1 MGFINLSFLT
11 KYNITKNFFPN
22 KEMPIH
28 KYIILINVLVF
39 LIPLIMN
46 TILYLLNI
54 KTLSFFNFFDLH
66 PQINY
71 LLKNIWTIIT
81 YAFIHNDIYH
91 IFWNMFILYF
101 ASEYFLNFF
110 DEKKYIKTYFYGI
123 LFGGLFFVLS
133 YNLFPVF
140 ETDSTT
146 LIGSSA
152 AVYSVLI
159 FICSYFPNNKVNL
172 ILFNIELKYIGI
184 IYILLSLVQIPIENP
199 GGNIAH
205 LGGALWG
212 YLYAISIY
220 NNSFNIDLKE
230 IINKLKFNNLNKSE
244 NQKMIDAILDKISES
259 GYESLTKKEKELLF
273 KSKDQL

>member
-1 MGFINLSFLT
+1 MNLSFLT
-11 KYNITKNFFPN
+11 KYNVTKNFFPN

-123 LFGGLFFVLS
+123 IFGGLFFVLS

-140 ETDSTT
+140 KNDFTT

-172 ILFNIELKYIGI
+172 ILFNIELKYIGV
-184 IYILLSLVQIPIENP
+184 IYILLSLVQIPVENP

-212 YLYAISIY
+212 YLYAMSIY

-230 IINKLKFNNLNKSE
+230 IINKLKFSNLNKSE

>member
-1 MGFINLSFLT
+1 MNLSFLT
-11 KYNITKNFFPN
+11 KYNVTKNFFPN

-71 LLKNIWTIIT
+71 LLKNIWTIMT

-123 LFGGLFFVLS
+123 LLGGLFFVLS

-140 ETDSTT
+140 KNDFTT

-172 ILFNIELKYIGI
+172 IFFNIELKYIGV
-184 IYILLSLVQIPIENP
+184 IYILLSLVQIPVENP

-212 YLYAISIY
+212 YLYAMSIY

-230 IINKLKFNNLNKSE
+230 IINKLKFSNLNKSE
-244 NQKMIDAILDKISES
+244 NQKMIDSILDKISKS

>member
-1 MGFINLSFLT
+1 MNLSFLT
-11 KYNITKNFFPN
+11 KYNVTKNFFPN

-71 LLKNIWTIIT
+71 LLKNIWTIMT

-110 DEKKYIKTYFYGI
+110 DEKKYIKTFFYGI

-140 ETDSTT
+140 KNDFTT

-212 YLYAISIY
+212 YLYAMSIY
-220 NNSFNIDLKE
+220 NNSFNINLKE
-230 IINKLKFNNLNKSE
+230 IINKIKLNNLNKSE

-273 KSKDQL
+273 KSKDQI

>member
-39 LIPLIMN
+39 LIPLIIN

-140 ETDSTT
+140 KNDFTT

>member
-1 MGFINLSFLT
+1 MNLSFLT
-11 KYNITKNFFPN
+11 KYNVTKNFFPN

-54 KTLSFFNFFDLH
+54 KTLSVFNFFDLH

-71 LLKNIWTIIT
+71 LLKNIWTIMT

-110 DEKKYIKTYFYGI
+110 DEKKYIKTFFYGI

-140 ETDSTT
+140 KNDLTT

-159 FICSYFPNNKVNL
+159 FICTYFPNNKVNL

-212 YLYAISIY
+212 YLYAMSIY
-220 NNSFNIDLKE
+220 NNSFNINLKE
-230 IINKLKFNNLNKSE
+230 IINKIKLNNLNKSE

-273 KSKDQL
+273 KSKDQI

>member
-1 MGFINLSFLT
+1 MNLSFLT
-11 KYNITKNFFPN
+11 KYNVTKNFFPN

-71 LLKNIWTIIT
+71 LLKNIWTIMT

-140 ETDSTT
+140 KNDFTT

-172 ILFNIELKYIGI
+172 ILFNIELKYIGV
-184 IYILLSLVQIPIENP
+184 IYILLSLVQIPVENP

-212 YLYAISIY
+212 YLYAMSIY

>member
-1 MGFINLSFLT
+1 MKLSFLT

-66 PQINY
+66 PQINF
-71 LLKNIWTIIT
+71 LLKNFWTIIT

-101 ASEYFLNFF
+101 VSEYFLNFF

-140 ETDSTT
+140 KNDFTT

-184 IYILLSLVQIPIENP
+184 IYILLPMSLIHIENP

-212 YLYAISIY
+212 YLYAMSIY

>member
-1 MGFINLSFLT
+1 MNLSFLT
-11 KYNITKNFFPN
+11 KYNVTKNFFSN
-22 KEMPIH
+22 KEIPIH

-39 LIPLIMN
+39 FIPLIMN

-140 ETDSTT
+140 ETDITT

-159 FICSYFPNNKVNL
+159 FICSYFPNKKINL

-184 IYILLSLVQIPIENP
+184 IYILLPMSLVHIENP

>member
-1 MGFINLSFLT
+1 MNFSFLT
-11 KYNITKNFFPN
+11 KYNVTKNFFPN

-39 LIPLIMN
+39 FIPLIMN

-54 KTLSFFNFFDLH
+54 NKLSFFNFFDLH

-71 LLKNIWTIIT
+71 LLKNIWTIMT

-123 LFGGLFFVLS
+123 LLGGLFFVLS

-140 ETDSTT
+140 KNDFTT

-172 ILFNIELKYIGI
+172 IFFNIELKYIGV
-184 IYILLSLVQIPIENP
+184 IYILLSLVQIPVENP

-212 YLYAISIY
+212 YLYAMSIY

-230 IINKLKFNNLNKSE
+230 IINKLKFSNLNKSE
-244 NQKMIDAILDKISES
+244 NQKMIDSILDKISKS

>member
-1 MGFINLSFLT
+1 MNLSFLT
-11 KYNITKNFFPN
+11 KYNVTKNFFPN

-140 ETDSTT
+140 KNDFTT

>member
-39 LIPLIMN
+39 LIPLIIN

-159 FICSYFPNNKVNL
+159 FICTYFPNNKVNL

>member
-1 MGFINLSFLT
+1 MNLSFLT
-11 KYNITKNFFPN
+11 KYNVTKNFFPN

-71 LLKNIWTIIT
+71 LLKNIWTIMT

-110 DEKKYIKTYFYGI
+110 DEKKYIKTFFYGI

-140 ETDSTT
+140 KNDFTT

-184 IYILLSLVQIPIENP
+184 IYILLSLVQIPVENP

-212 YLYAISIY
+212 YIYAMSIY

-230 IINKLKFNNLNKSE
+230 IINKLKFSNLNKSE
-244 NQKMIDAILDKISES
+244 NQKMIDSILDKISES

>member
-1 MGFINLSFLT
+1 MNLSFLT
-11 KYNITKNFFPN
+11 KYNVTKNFFPN

-54 KTLSFFNFFDLH
+54 KTLSLFNFFDLH

-71 LLKNIWTIIT
+71 LLKNIWTIMT

-110 DEKKYIKTYFYGI
+110 DEKKYIKTFFYGI

-140 ETDSTT
+140 KNDFTT

-159 FICSYFPNNKVNL
+159 FICTYFPNNKVNL

-184 IYILLSLVQIPIENP
+184 IYILLSLVQIPVENP

-212 YLYAISIY
+212 YLYAMSIY

-230 IINKLKFNNLNKSE
+230 IINKLKFSNLNKSE
-244 NQKMIDAILDKISES
+244 NQKMIDSILDKISES

-273 KSKDQL
+273 KSKDQI

>member
-39 LIPLIMN
+39 LIPLIIN

-159 FICSYFPNNKVNL
+159 FICSYFPNNKINL

-212 YLYAISIY
+212 YLYAMSIY
-220 NNSFNIDLKE
+220 NNSFNIDLKG
-230 IINKLKFNNLNKSE
+230 IINKLKLNNLNKSE

>member
-1 MGFINLSFLT
+1 MNLSFLT
-11 KYNITKNFFPN
+11 KYNVTKNFFPN

-159 FICSYFPNNKVNL
+159 FICTYFPNNKVNL

-212 YLYAISIY
+212 YLYAMSIY

>member
-1 MGFINLSFLT
+1 MNLSFLT
-11 KYNITKNFFPN
+11 KYNVTKNFFPN

-71 LLKNIWTIIT
+71 LLKNIWTIMT

-110 DEKKYIKTYFYGI
+110 DEKKYIKTFFYGI

-140 ETDSTT
+140 KNDFTT

-159 FICSYFPNNKVNL
+159 FICTYFPNNKVNL

-184 IYILLSLVQIPIENP
+184 IYILLSLVQIPVENP

-212 YLYAISIY
+212 YLYAMSIY

-230 IINKLKFNNLNKSE
+230 IINKLKFSNLNKSE
-244 NQKMIDAILDKISES
+244 NQKMIDSILDKISES